1 MINHSSMHKTTK
13 KQGKS
18 PAKMHIS
25 LRVRTPAKVRK
36 TLWYII
42 EKPKLNL
49 TVQFWFNL
57 AGMDGFE
64 PSKCQSQSLV
74 PYRLATSQYCVSIV
88 SHFILLVKRFMKKI
102 IFYEKIDFTVWIL
115 RIFLNFILRYYI
127 LNIY

>member
-1 MINHSSMHKTTK
+1 MIKYPSMYKTTK

-18 PAKMHIS
+18 PAKIHIP
-25 LRVRTPAKVRK
+25 LRVRTPSKARK
-36 TLWYII
+36 PLWYII

-49 TVQFWFNL
+49 AVQFWFNL

-88 SHFILLVKRFMKKI
+88 SHFILLVKHFIKKI
-102 IFYEKIDFTVWIL
+102 IFSYLYLK
-115 RIFLNFILRYYI
+115 
-127 LNIY
+127 

>member
-1 MINHSSMHKTTK
+1 MYKTTK

-42 EKPKLNL
+42 EKPKSNL
-49 TVQFWFNL
+49 AVQFWFNL

-74 PYRLATSQYCVSIV
+74 PYRLATSQYRVSIV
-88 SHFILLVKRFMKKI
+88 SYFILVVKHFLKKLVF
-102 IFYEKIDFTVWIL
+102 
-115 RIFLNFILRYYI
+115 
-127 LNIY
+127 